1 MSNTSNYKFT
11 MRKNILTILLFG
23 AVVFFT
29 GTLTSCGGPG
39 GSTKVSVD
47 TADTRTIIETVS
59 ASGKIQ
65 PETEVKIASDV
76 SGEIVELY
84 VEEGDS
90 VKKGQLLMEINP
102 DVYKSEYERM
112 VASLSQTK
120 ANLESA
126 KARQTQQEA
135 QLLQAENTYNMNKT
149 LHDKKAISET
159 EWNTINTNYKV
170 AQSNV
175 LASKQEVTAMQYSVQ
190 SVAATV
196 KSAQTNLSRTR
207 IYAPMDG
214 IVSMLNVK
222 KGERVV
228 GTATMA
234 GTEMLRIA
242 DLSIMEVNVEVNE
255 NDIVKVDLGDTA
267 LVEVDAYLNRKF
279 KGIVTSIANS
289 PKTANNAISTDEV
302 TNFEVKIR
310 ILKDSYNDLLTKK
323 NVSPFR
329 PGMSATVDIITGS
342 INNAVS
348 IPIQSVTAKKDT
360 LASTGDDYKEY
371 VFVVEDKKVK
381 MILVKTGIQDNKYI
395 QILSGITKGQIVVE
409 GPYDAIS
416 RKLEDGMK
424 ITVTDKKSLY
434 GGKK

>member
-1 MSNTSNYKFT
+1 MKNRLLLLPFAFT
-11 MRKNILTILLFG
+11 LFTVLSL
-23 AVVFFT
+23 AV
-29 GTLTSCGGPG
+29 SCGGG
-39 GSTKVSVD
+39 GGTTKVSID
-47 TADTRTIIETVS
+47 TADTRNIIETVS

-112 VASLSQTK
+112 VASLNQTK
-120 ANLESA
+120 ANLASA
-126 KARQTQQEA
+126 QARQIQQEA
-135 QLLQAENTYNMNKT
+135 QLLLAENNYNMNKS

-175 LASKQEVTAMQYSVQ
+175 LAAKQEVTAMGYSVQ
-190 SVAATV
+190 SMAASL
-196 KSAQTNLSRTR
+196 KSAQTSLSRTK
-207 IYAPMDG
+207 IYSPMDG

-234 GTEMLRIA
+234 GTEMMRIA

-255 NDIVKVDLGDTA
+255 NDIVKVDLGDTT
-267 LVEVDAYLNRKF
+267 LIEVDAYLNRKF

-289 PKTANNAISTDEV
+289 PKTSSTSISTDEV

-310 ILKDSYNDLLTKK
+310 ISVDSYKDLLSKHSG
-323 NVSPFR
+323 SPFR
-329 PGMSATVDIITGS
+329 PGMSATVDVITGN
-342 INNAVS
+342 INNAISV
-348 IPIQSVTAKKDT
+348 PIQSVTAKKDT
-360 LASTGDDYKEY
+360 LVSSGGDDYKEY
-371 VFVVEDKKVK
+371 VFVLDDKKVK
-381 MILVKTGIQDNKYI
+381 MVLVTTGIQDNKYI
-395 QILSGITKGQIVVE
+395 QVLSGITKGQVVVE
-409 GPYDAIS
+409 GPYEAIS
-416 RKLEDGMK
+416 RKLEDGTK
-424 ITVTDKKSLY
+424 VKVVDKKSLY
-434 GGKK
+434 GGK